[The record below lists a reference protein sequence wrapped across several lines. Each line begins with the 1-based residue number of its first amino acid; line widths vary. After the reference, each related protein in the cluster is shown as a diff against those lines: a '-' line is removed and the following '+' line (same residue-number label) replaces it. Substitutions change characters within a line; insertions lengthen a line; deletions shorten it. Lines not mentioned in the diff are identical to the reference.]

1 MTMSMA
7 EMASSGKLPPEAA
20 EMLKSIRISMNGS
33 AWVAKSGPG
42 VAEYAAFQ
50 SASASAAM
58 TALMGSVPGM
68 KGSGIDRLMGAFSGV
83 GGLPYLTELLMTI
96 EGNDQIAEVMKSQGP
111 IKLITKVT
119 EVSTDPI
126 PETLFKVPE
135 DFKIVK

>member
-1 MTMSMA
+1 
-7 EMASSGKLPPEAA
+7 
-20 EMLKSIRISMNGS
+20 
-33 AWVAKSGPG
+33 
-42 VAEYAAFQ
+42 
-50 SASASAAM
+50 
-58 TALMGSVPGM
+58 
-68 KGSGIDRLMGAFSGV
+68 
-83 GGLPYLTELLMTI
+83 MTI